1 MIDNEFLQGIGLND
15 DQVALLKDGLNRES
29 RYRQI
34 LCQEGVRPHIAETI
48 IRNTRLEE
56 VDLTNEA
63 LLREK
68 VRIEWSDFITNKK

>member
-1 MIDNEFLQGIGLND
+1 MIDNEFIQTLGLTE
-15 DQVALLKDGLNRES
+15 DQVTLLKDGLNRES

-34 LCQEGVRPHIAETI
+34 LLQEGVNPKVSESI
-48 IRNTRLEE
+48 IRNTKLEE

-68 VRIEWSDFITNKK
+68 VRIEWHDFIYK